1 MTYQENYE
9 VWKKALAGTE
19 YEQEIADLSLIHI

>member
-19 YEQEIADLSLIHI
+19 YEQEIADFAKDW